1 MPFRKIKQKKYNG
14 INEYFRKSD
23 HDKKT
28 VSFYITFRD
37 IDNKVKREKTDATN
51 KDEALEQL
59 NQKKIQLSRD
69 RKEIQKDSSI
79 LHKKY

>member
-37 IDNKVKREKTDATN
+37 IDNKVKREKTDAIN
-51 KDEALEQL
+51 KDEALELL
-59 NQKKIQLSRD
+59 NK
-69 RKEIQKDSSI
+69 
-79 LHKKY
+79 KKYNYQKIEEKYKKTLLSFIKKF